1 MGVKMLMSLKKD
13 ITSKVNTIINS
24 NFEVEEVKYVPDI
37 TDNKLTFGNKGLKFR
52 ATVLH
57 IDMRGSTK
65 ILNNHNKTTVAKI
78 HMAYFHTIVKIAGSL
93 GGYVRSFNGD
103 SMLVFFP
110 GTSKVTISNAVKAA
124 MQMKYMI
131 SNKESGINNI
141 LSKYSAIDFGIG
153 LDEGEILCTKIG
165 VGGDNNNKGLFWAGN
180 AVNKSV
186 RLSDLAKKPNH
197 ICISSYVH
205 YNLIDEVKY
214 TTGKNLLLLM
224 QKKNMWQLDRFYYN
238 DSFENYYYTNYMW
251 LL

>member
-1 MGVKMLMSLKKD
+1 MGLKED
-13 ITSKVNTIINS
+13 ITNKVDTIINS
-24 NFEVEEVKYVPDI
+24 NFDVEKVIYVPDI
-37 TDNKLTFGNKGLKFR
+37 GDKKLTFGNKGLKFR

-78 HMAYFHTIVKIAGSL
+78 HMAYFHTIVKIAGNL
-93 GGYVRSFNGD
+93 GGHVRSFNGD

-110 GTSKVTISNAVKAA
+110 GITKATLSNAVKAA

-131 SNKESGINNI
+131 SSEDSGINNI

-165 VGGDNNNKGLFWAGN
+165 IGGDANNKGLFWAGN

-186 RLSDLAKKPNH
+186 RLSDLAKSPNH

-205 YNLIDEVKY
+205 YNLLDEVKY
-214 TTGKNLLLLM
+214 SEKKTIFGFM
-224 QKKNMWQLDRFYYN
+224 QKKHIWYSDRFYYN
-238 DSFENYYYTNYMW
+238 DSYQDYYYTHYTW
-251 LL
+251 RI